1 MINKKQAGMTGIGWL
16 TVLALIGF
24 FVLTGLK
31 IIPIQIE
38 AYKVRSAL
46 ESLNQVPQ
54 ITKMPKNEI
63 MSLLFNQFSI
73 DDVTHVE
80 KENIF
85 IENEKGVLT
94 VTIEYENRVPFI
106 KPYEIVGVFKEETK
120 VIAN

>member
-1 MINKKQAGMTGIGWL
+1 MTGIGWL

-54 ITKMPKNEI
+54 VTKMPKNEI
-63 MSLLFNQFSI
+63 MRLLFNQFSI
-73 DDVTHVE
+73 DDVTHVK

-85 IENEKGVLT
+85 IQNEKGVLT
-94 VTIEYENRVPFI
+94 VKIEYENRVPFI

>member
-1 MINKKQAGMTGIGWL
+1 MISNKQKGMTGIGWL

-46 ESLNQVPQ
+46 ERLHQVPQ
-54 ITKMPKNEI
+54 VTKMPRKEVLDI
-63 MSLLFNQFSI
+63 LLKQFSI
-73 DDVTHVE
+73 DDVKAVV
-80 KENIF
+80 KDNIQ
-85 IENEKGVLT
+85 ITNEKGVLT
-94 VTIEYENRVPFI
+94 VTIEYENRTSFI
-106 KPYEIVGVFKEETK
+106 KPYDIVGVFKEEVK